1 MAQHKR
7 ESVTPIERAY
17 RLLQYLK
24 RNSDAGHPVTQD
36 ELRADDGMRAYV
48 GAPGT
53 YNKTITAL
61 ALALNT
67 DEEQR
72 FLPEEEWQVAF
83 DSFKR
88 WYVGGEG
95 EEKDCGPRIHG
106 LYYRHIF
113 SEDEVDALI
122 EGISTSKTLDDETVA
137 RIKEKILKHL
147 TSKFYQDKLK
157 GVGRVREPILA
168 PRKQI
173 SENLSLLR
181 DAIERGK
188 KVSFWFNTY
197 DRNKQ
202 LIHAHETRALLS
214 PYYVAADG
222 GRFYLIAAWDP
233 KEENTKPPMSIWR
246 VDLMTELRVEEENRL
261 PLHRTLVPKDWSQS
275 IHLSHLYMF
284 FDDPIPIRLR
294 LAEGAPYTFLHD
306 YFGDTF
312 RVVGDRE
319 VEVQCSPEAMVH
331 WALQYSDRVEV
342 LGPGEVR
349 EEVKGRVRE
358 LNLKYGMEGEK
369 HNVG

>member
-24 RNSDAGHPVTQD
+24 RNSDADHPVTQE
-36 ELRADDGMRAYV
+36 ELKTNEGMSAYV

-88 WYVGGEG
+88 WYVEGEG
-95 EEKDCGPRIHG
+95 EGKDCGPRIHG
-106 LYYRHIF
+106 LHYRHVF
-113 SEDEVDALI
+113 TEDEIDALI

-137 RIKEKILKHL
+137 RIKGKILKHL
-147 TSKFYQDKLK
+147 TTRFYRDKLK
-157 GVGRVREPILA
+157 DVGRVREPILTS
-168 PRKQI
+168 RKQV

-197 DRNKQ
+197 DPNKQ
-202 LIHAHETRALLS
+202 LVHAHETRTLLS

-233 KEENTKPPMSIWR
+233 KEENVKPPMSVWR
-246 VDLMTELRVEEENRL
+246 VDLMTELRVEEERRRA
-261 PLHRTLVPKDWSQS
+261 LHKTQVPKDWSQS

-284 FDDPIPIRLR
+284 FDDPVPIRLR

-312 RVVGDRE
+312 KVVGDRE
-319 VEVQCSPEAMVH
+319 VEVLCSPEAMVH

-342 LGPGEVR
+342 LGPE
-349 EEVKGRVRE
+349 RVRE
-358 LNLKYGMEGEK
+358 KVKEKIAKLNSEYMEEGES
-369 HNVG
+369 